1 MAMRYLRAA
10 RENLHHLKCLIS
22 HTTGINNR
30 GSQCLFSSAAHQRSA
45 GDENNVDDSEDEL
58 GKTVTVHK
66 LQMRASKL
74 EEQVRDLTERY
85 KKALADSDTVKRR
98 TQKFVEDAKIFG
110 IQSFCRDLVEV
121 ADMLEKTTDSVSEE
135 ALGDKNPTLKN
146 LYDGLLLIQEQLH
159 SVFGK
164 HGLQKMMP
172 IGGKYDPYQHEIVCH
187 VAADGIEPGT
197 VTVVTHEGY
206 QLHGRTIRHA
216 HVGVA
221 VESQD

>member
-1 MAMRYLRAA
+1 MLFFGEHCLVRSVALFQ
-10 RENLHHLKCLIS
+10 CLI
-22 HTTGINNR
+22 NWYLFLLFFNR
-30 GSQCLFSSAAHQRSA
+30 GGLFSSAAHQRSA
-45 GDENNVDDSEDEL
+45 GDENNDPEDEP
-58 GKTVTVHK
+58 GKTITVHM
-66 LQMRASKL
+66 LEMRASKL
-74 EEQVRDLTERY
+74 EEQVRDLTESY
-85 KKALADSDTVKRR
+85 KKALADSDTVRRR

-121 ADMLEKTTDSVSEE
+121 ADMLEKTTDSVSKE
-135 ALGDKNPTLKN
+135 ALGDQNPTLKN
-146 LYDGLLLIQEQLH
+146 LYGELLLIQEQLH

-164 HGLQKMMP
+164 HGLQKMTP

-187 VAADGIEPGT
+187 VAADGTEPGT

>member
-1 MAMRYLRAA
+1 MAIRYLRAA

-22 HTTGINNR
+22 HTTRINK
-30 GSQCLFSSAAHQRSA
+30 GGLFSSAAHQRSA
-45 GDENNVDDSEDEL
+45 GDENNDPEDEP
-58 GKTVTVHK
+58 GKTITVHM
-66 LQMRASKL
+66 LEMRASKL
-74 EEQVRDLTERY
+74 EEQVRDLTESY
-85 KKALADSDTVKRR
+85 KKALADSDTVRRR

-121 ADMLEKTTDSVSEE
+121 ADMLEKTTDSVSKE
-135 ALGDKNPTLKN
+135 ALGDQNPTLKN
-146 LYDGLLLIQEQLH
+146 LYGELLLIQEQLH

-164 HGLQKMMP
+164 HGLQKMTP

-187 VAADGIEPGT
+187 VAADGTEPGT